1 MSIAAATW
9 WRPPK
14 DAAQMAAW
22 GFLQSRLRNPSL
34 QLASPSERDRTV
46 LAAVQDQRGT
56 RDVSESAGAV
66 ARRCSSSLS
75 SVGEPWLRVL
85 ALHPRDPLK
94 QPKHTH
100 GKRHVHLS
108 RSCGGG
114 ADQYQALHTFRM
126 GGGELQGDAA
136 SHRQAGHVARGKA
149 EHIHQSC
156 GVLGEHGDRV
166 PRDPGARFRGADG
179 LRCAEKRTMR
189 RSSVEARCRAVS
201 WER

>member
-1 MSIAAATW
+1 VSIAAATW

-14 DAAQMAAW
+14 MLNIWPPWD
-22 GFLQSRLRNPSL
+22 SCSRRLRNPSL

-56 RDVSESAGAV
+56 RDASESAGAV
-66 ARRCSSSLS
+66 VRRCSSSLS

-85 ALHPRDPLK
+85 ALHPWDPLK

-114 ADQYQALHTFRM
+114 ADQYQALHAFRM

-136 SHRQAGHVARGKA
+136 THRHAGHVDRGKA

-156 GVLGEHGDRV
+156 GVLGEHGDAVGRIRFARA
-166 PRDPGARFRGADG
+166 PRLTVVERNNSTL
-179 LRCAEKRTMR
+179 LRKLTYQR
-189 RSSVEARCRAVS
+189 
-201 WER
+201 